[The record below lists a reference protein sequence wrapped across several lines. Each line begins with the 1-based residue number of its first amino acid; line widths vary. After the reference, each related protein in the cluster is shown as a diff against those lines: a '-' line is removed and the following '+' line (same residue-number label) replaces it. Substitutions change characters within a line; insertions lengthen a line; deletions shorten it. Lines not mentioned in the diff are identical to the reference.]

1 MIVGPSVVE
10 RLREARTEPSLVL
23 LAADGSEKTL
33 YHDELL
39 GRAEAWRHGL
49 TLAGTQ
55 PGDAVVIILEHG
67 VDLYAA
73 FIGAILG
80 GMIPSIFAH
89 PSDKYAEQHY
99 FSNVGLWM
107 DSASAKI
114 LITYSELAECLKEKQ
129 VLGRRKVLT
138 EPVKSNQNENPFFDA
153 SSSAETLSNSTSI
166 IFQQF
171 TSGTTGLKKGV
182 RISESQLLWQVD
194 HYGNMIGLQDGDRIA
209 SWLPLYHDM
218 GLITCCLIPLLTGIP
233 VVAIS
238 PFDWVRRPA
247 LLLDAVHRHQCTLS
261 WMPNFAFSFMADRI
275 KEEELRDIDLS
286 SWRGVINCAE
296 PLQVE
301 SVFAFRNRFEPY
313 GFNPSA
319 LASSYAMAEAT
330 FAVTSGGFG
339 TPPMVDQVDVHGLEN
354 RQVAEAV
361 GNGRLLLSSGNVLP
375 GTKVRIIDQ
384 KGQALSDRQVGEII
398 IESPS
403 LVAGYAGVE
412 SEKFR
417 DKQFYSGDTGYLV
430 DDQLFVIGRIKDTII
445 IAGRNLYPQD
455 VEFIV
460 ESVPGIVAGRSVA
473 FGIDDTTLGTQQL
486 VVMAESKRSDETQR
500 QTMAAEIR
508 QCIAAQLDAVA
519 SDVRIVDSMSLIKS
533 TSGKISRAANREHYL
548 NKKIDTK
555 DASSVIG
562 EASELQ
568 QFSSPNEL
576 RILLRR
582 CVEEVIREACNG
594 SMIPF
599 DDNTALVS
607 EGLLDSFAFVSLI
620 AAIERNLNCIVPN
633 KIKQNSQG
641 HDSIETLSQG
651 LIGFKGFSGAE
662 CEKTHPRGNPKPR
675 MDSRLNAASL
685 APQMG
690 DVAAQGYEWTPYLMR
705 QGKSNFCSSTLNSD
719 EHGFRRGVD
728 QEGILSYQK
737 WNTGSWQHGI
747 ILGNSVAYGVGTSE
761 DSKIIGNRLNAQ
773 EIDLKRRW
781 YTLALRAS
789 NMTQER
795 LALEIYAPLD
805 KQWVVWISGINEL
818 IALIVG
824 EGLTDRPSPF
834 VGERAWR
841 QAINPTQKIN
851 QRSDSLTQRY
861 EMALNSVERDLF
873 LVSHQCRAVGAK
885 FVFVLQPA
893 LSWIEKKLTP
903 EEDNLVAVFDK
914 AASPLQRAHN
924 PDQLGEFKIRYRHD
938 LRAIC
943 ERNSIEFMDANDD
956 QRFTHREWLFIDRTH
971 LTDLGHQ
978 CLESMMVEWLGKS
991 LGAVDNSKEARV
1003 P

>member
-1 MIVGPSVVE
+1 MIAGTSVVE

-23 LAADGSEKTL
+23 LAADGSENTV
-33 YHDELL
+33 YHDQLL

-49 TLAGTQ
+49 TQTGAK
-55 PGDAVVIILEHG
+55 PGDAVIIILEHG

-99 FSNVGLWM
+99 FNNVGLWM
-107 DSASAKI
+107 DSATAKV
-114 LITYSELAECLKEKQ
+114 LITYAELAERLKEKQ
-129 VLGRRKVLT
+129 VLGERKVLT
-138 EPVKSNQNENPFFDA
+138 EPVNSIRDEVKASQNEAAFFGSRHEA
-153 SSSAETLSNSTSI
+153 GPNSPSI

-182 RISESQLLWQVD
+182 QISEAQLLWQVD
-194 HYGNMIGLQDGDRIA
+194 HYGSMIGLQDGDRIA

-218 GLITCCLIPLLTGIP
+218 GLITCCLLPLLTGIP

-238 PFDWVRRPA
+238 PFEWVRRPA

-275 KEEELRDIDLS
+275 AEAELQDIDLS
-286 SWRGVINCAE
+286 SWRGLVNCAE
-296 PLQVE
+296 PLQVD
-301 SVFAFRNRFEPY
+301 SVFAFRNRFEKY

-339 TPPMVDQVDVHGLEN
+339 VPPMVDQVDVQGLES
-354 RQVAEAV
+354 RQMAEVA
-361 GNGRLLLSSGNVLP
+361 GNGRLLLSSGRVLP
-375 GTKVRIIDQ
+375 GSSVRIIDHN
-384 KGQALSDRQVGEII
+384 GQLLSDRQVGEIV

-403 LVAGYAGVE
+403 LVSGYSGVN
-412 SEKFR
+412 SEKFH
-417 DKQFYSGDTGYLV
+417 DNKFYSGDTGYRV
-430 DDQLFVIGRIKDTII
+430 GDQLFVIGRIKDTII

-455 VEFIV
+455 VEAVV

-473 FGIDDTTLGTQQL
+473 FGINEPTLGTQKL
-486 VVMAESKRSDETQR
+486 VVMAESKISDDIQR
-500 QTMAAEIR
+500 QTMAAKIR
-508 QCIAAQLDAVA
+508 QCIAAQLDSVA

-533 TSGKISRAANREHYL
+533 TSGKISRGANREHYL
-548 NKKIDTK
+548 KQKTDTEAVPNMVSERSTLK
-555 DASSVIG
+555 QLSS
-562 EASELQ
+562 SD
-568 QFSSPNEL
+568 EL
-576 RILLRR
+576 RVLLRR

-594 SMIPF
+594 AMIAF
-599 DDNTALVS
+599 DDRTALVG

-620 AAIERNLNCIVPN
+620 ATIERNLHCIVPN
-633 KIKQNSQG
+633 KIKQNSEG
-641 HDSIETLSQG
+641 HDSIESLSQG
-651 LIGFKGFSGAE
+651 LIGFKSLNGAARE
-662 CEKTHPRGNPKPR
+662 NTRVQGAAATRK
-675 MDSRLNAASL
+675 DSRLNASNL
-685 APQMG
+685 VPQMA

-705 QGKSNFCSSTLNSD
+705 QGKGNFGSNTLNSD
-719 EHGFRRGVD
+719 EHGFRRGLD
-728 QEGILSYQK
+728 NDGILSYQK
-737 WNTGSWQHGI
+737 WSTGAWQHGVI
-747 ILGNSVAYGVGTSE
+747 MGNSVAYGVGTSE
-761 DSKIIGNRLNAQ
+761 DASIIGNRLNAQ
-773 EIDLKRRW
+773 ETGLQRRW

-795 LALEIYAPLD
+795 LALEMYAPLD

-824 EGLTDRPSPF
+824 EGVPGRPSPF

-841 QAINPTQKIN
+841 QAINPTAKIN
-851 QRSDSLTQRY
+851 QRSDSWTQRY
-861 EMALNSVERDLF
+861 ESALNSVERDLF

-893 LSWIEKKLTP
+893 MSWIEKKLTP
-903 EEDNLVAVFDK
+903 EEKNLVAVFDK

-924 PDQLGEFKIRYRHD
+924 PEQLGEFKTRYRHD
-938 LRAIC
+938 LRGIC
-943 ERNSIEFMDANDD
+943 ERNAIEFIDANEDD
-956 QRFTHREWLFIDRTH
+956 DFTRHEWLFIDRTH

-978 CLESMMVEWLGKS
+978 CLEAMVLEWLG
-991 LGAVDNSKEARV
+991 GERMRCFR
-1003 P
+1003 